1 MIKIAQGAVEQD
13 AVIYTLTRFGL
24 SKVANAMAGGAIGTA
39 LGAVGGYM
47 SADENSSGWERAGRA
62 ALGAKVLG
70 TVGGLGGHYVA
81 NRGAA
86 AQVAH
91 GAPQVAHGAPQ
102 GTRGAPPG
110 APAEPS
116 WINDIQL
123 SPERVGANDRRVAGT
138 TADKPAQVGGAAA
151 PGVQAP
157 KVARPRK
164 AAVPQAAVPQAAVP
178 QTGSPQPHYADE
190 NAMLAAQGRLSKP
203 NRAAMQAAFASGHVP
218 NTEQAWQQAPH
229 YVVATPEE
237 RAQSLA
243 TAAPGTWQHTF
254 LSNYPGT

>member
-91 GAPQVAHGAPQ
+91 GAPQGA
-102 GTRGAPPG
+102 RGAPKAPHG
-110 APAEPS
+110 APAEFS
-116 WINDIQL
+116 MINDI
-123 SPERVGANDRRVAGT
+123 RVGPEAPEGYYAALRN
-138 TADKPAQVGGAAA
+138 KPAQVGGAAA

-157 KVARPRK
+157 
-164 AAVPQAAVPQAAVP
+164 
-178 QTGSPQPHYADE
+178 T
-190 NAMLAAQGRLSKP
+190 
-203 NRAAMQAAFASGHVP
+203 
-218 NTEQAWQQAPH
+218 
-229 YVVATPEE
+229 
-237 RAQSLA
+237 
-243 TAAPGTWQHTF
+243 
-254 LSNYPGT
+254 

>member
-24 SKVANAMAGGAIGTA
+24 SKVANAMVGGAIGTA

-86 AQVAH
+86 AQVAGKGPQLAH
-91 GAPQVAHGAPQ
+91 GAPQVPHGAP
-102 GTRGAPPG
+102 G
-110 APAEPS
+110 EFS
-116 WINDIQL
+116 MINDTHL
-123 SPERVGANDRRVAGT
+123 SPEVP
-138 TADKPAQVGGAAA
+138 KPAQVGGAA
-151 PGVQAP
+151 PM
-157 KVARPRK
+157 VAQSTATP
-164 AAVPQAAVPQAAVP
+164 PQ
-178 QTGSPQPHYADE
+178 GHYA
-190 NAMLAAQGRLSKP
+190 NADDMLKSQGRLSKS
-203 NRAAMQAAFASGHVP
+203 NQSLLRVAFDNNHVP
-218 NTEQAWQQAPH
+218 NTEDAWSHAPRLIM
-229 YVVATPEE
+229 ATPQQ
-237 RAQSLA
+237 RAAHLKNADPS
-243 TAAPGTWQHTF
+243 GWQHTY